1 LRRLELERNTLLRQ
15 EEEKWRLRSR
25 ALWLASGDRNTNFFH
40 NVASRNRNKNFIWDI
55 KGENNML
62 VNDQALLKKEAAY
75 DYIFFYK
82 TSCSED
88 TVKQCKLADLFP

>member
-1 LRRLELERNTLLRQ
+1 MERNTLLRQ

-25 ALWLASGDRNTNFFH
+25 ALWLASGDRNTIFFH
-40 NVASRNRNKNFIWDI
+40 NVTSRNRNKNFIWDI

-62 VNDQALLKKEAAY
+62 VNDQALLKKEATSY
-75 DYIFFYK
+75 YIFFYK
-82 TSCSED
+82 TSYSQD

>member
-1 LRRLELERNTLLRQ
+1 
-15 EEEKWRLRSR
+15 
-25 ALWLASGDRNTNFFH
+25 
-40 NVASRNRNKNFIWDI
+40 
-55 KGENNML
+55 ML

-75 DYIFFYK
+75 DYNFFYK